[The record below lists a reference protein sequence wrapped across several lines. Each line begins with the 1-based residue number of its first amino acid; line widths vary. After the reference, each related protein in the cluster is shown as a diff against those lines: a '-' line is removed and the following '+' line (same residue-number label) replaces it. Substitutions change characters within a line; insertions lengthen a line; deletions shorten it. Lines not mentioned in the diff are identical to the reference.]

1 MNEKEKREA
10 PSAPQPMTRGL
21 GRPGRPQG
29 GPRGGGPGMMLSRP
43 AEKAKNFKGSMSRL
57 IRFLKPQS
65 AALLAMILLT
75 IIVTFVI
82 VYSPVYQ
89 KDIMNLLQLKIMNM
103 APADV
108 VDQIVKNFL
117 IILVMYLVRFL
128 FETVSFWIGNIVSA
142 NLGRNF
148 RNALRDKLETLPI
161 KYYDEHQTG
170 NILSVFQNDVD
181 VVVMS
186 VQQSL
191 IQVIQSIL
199 TVIGVL
205 IMMFTISWKLTII
218 SLLILPFYVI
228 VVSKIAKRSQARFI
242 RQQKELGNLNGFIE
256 EYFTAHRVVKLFG
269 KEEDSYNEFQEINL
283 RLRDEMSSAQYL
295 SGLMFPIMNFISNIG
310 YVAVVIVGAVLAG
323 GVPPLLIGD
332 ITTFVGYQRSFVNPI
347 LNMANIV
354 NTLQSTVA
362 GAERIFE
369 LLDAEEEVFEQK
381 VAEFVDQKVGS
392 VTLKDV

>member
-1 MNEKEKREA
+1 
-10 PSAPQPMTRGL
+10 
-21 GRPGRPQG
+21 
-29 GPRGGGPGMMLSRP
+29 
-43 AEKAKNFKGSMSRL
+43 SRL

-65 AALLAMILLT
+65 AALLAIILLT

-392 VTLKDV
+392 VTL